1 MKSLENK
8 VSDLD
13 AKLNKRCDDLEAD
26 ILRKINISEFTP
38 VEEQVESLRSDQ
50 DDLYAQV
57 QKQADELS
65 RLIAQSEKQQ
75 LEASKLELQNEA
87 YSKRFNVLIHGI
99 PEDPKNPW
107 ESRDSTVKLF
117 HKFLIDGLK
126 VEDFNELPLVDIH
139 RLPQRPIYSD
149 KGRVNRP
156 IIIKLY
162 NSDDKHWLFSRLKFL
177 KSYNDTRYAENRE
190 AKPVFV
196 TEHLPKSYYEQ
207 KKALMPLF
215 KKARNENKKTSWAV
229 INGDYSLLVDG
240 VRVK

>member
-1 MKSLENK
+1 M
-8 VSDLD
+8 
-13 AKLNKRCDDLEAD
+13 
-26 ILRKINISEFTP
+26 
-38 VEEQVESLRSDQ
+38 EEQVESLRSDEY
-50 DDLYAQV
+50 DPYAQV

-75 LEASKLELQNEA
+75 LKASKLKLQNEA
-87 YSKRFNVLIHGI
+87 YSKRFNDLIHGI

-107 ESRDSTVKLF
+107 KSRDSTVKLF

-126 VEDFNELPLVDIH
+126 FEDFNELPLVDIH
-139 RLPQRPIYSD
+139 RLPQRPVLAVYSD

-162 NSDDKHWLFSRLKFL
+162 NSDDKHWLSRLKFL
-177 KSYNDTRYAENRE
+177 KSYNDKRYAENRE

-196 TEHLPKSYYEQ
+196 TEHLPTPYYEQ
-207 KKALMPLF
+207 KKALMSLF